1 MSSKPRFPLVLA
13 VPMASELVKVLSP
26 FCERIQVAGS
36 IRRRQQQVGDIELV
50 VIPKK
55 AQHPGLLEDVWI
67 EEDLLGREVDRL
79 LLIGYFGKRGALGP
93 TKKFVRHM
101 ESGIPVDIFPTDAD
115 NWGMTLFV
123 RAGPK
128 KYAQWAMSRFI
139 SLRCRGHASGGVTL
153 RDGAEVTCPHESTVF
168 KYLETEFVPPERRR

>member
-67 EEDLLGREVDRL
+67 EEDLLGRESGPALAHRL
-79 LLIGYFGKRGALGP
+79 LRQEGRPGP
-93 TKKFVRHM
+93 DK
-101 ESGIPVDIFPTDAD
+101 
-115 NWGMTLFV
+115 
-123 RAGPK
+123 
-128 KYAQWAMSRFI
+128 
-139 SLRCRGHASGGVTL
+139 
-153 RDGAEVTCPHESTVF
+153 
-168 KYLETEFVPPERRR
+168 